1 LGSIKDEN
9 GTRGRYEVDPKM
21 PCFLFHQ
28 WQFTLGT
35 ADHAFPPLIWAPS
48 NQLTNAADGLS

>member
-1 LGSIKDEN
+1 MTMWSLFQEYKYGSLFIKIKQYAPYFHLGSIKDEN

-28 WQFTLGT
+28 
-35 ADHAFPPLIWAPS
+35 
-48 NQLTNAADGLS
+48 